1 MKVHDLIKR
10 WQDQAADPLS
20 TKIYQLR
27 LSMYDAARIA
37 ALAEIYPGRTE
48 SQLITELLSVIL
60 NELEEALPYI
70 QGTHV
75 IGEDECGDP
84 IYEDIGPTPRF
95 LRLTQQYL
103 QQADAESNDE

>member
-10 WQDQAADPLS
+10 WEEQASDPLS
-20 TKIYQLR
+20 AREYCIR
-27 LSMYDAARIA
+27 LPVYDSARLA
-37 ALAEIYPGRTE
+37 ALADIYPGRTE
-48 SQLITELLSVIL
+48 AQLITELLNVAL

-70 QGTHV
+70 QGTQV

-95 LRLTQQYL
+95 LALTQRYL
-103 QQADAESNDE
+103 QALEPQS